1 MLQDIRFGIRM
12 LLKSPGF
19 TALALVTLALG
30 IGANTTIFSI
40 VNSVLLRPLPY
51 EQPERIVQL
60 ADSTP
65 VRAGQIPIS
74 FPKFTFL
81 QQQARSFSALGAVG
95 FARFQVTGPA
105 PAAPAEI
112 QGARVSIDFFRTF
125 GAKPAAGR
133 TFLEDEERP
142 GGNSVAVISYG
153 LWQNRFNGDP
163 GVIGRNIGVDGST
176 AAVIGVMPAGFE
188 FPSGVEIW
196 VPRVSEHSSLT
207 RLQIQN
213 GAGYL
218 MLWGRLA
225 DGANIQRAQAEAET
239 ISRRYDK
246 AHPGFGDIGRGV
258 KILPLRESLVSDVRQ
273 TLLVLLGAVAFVL
286 LIASANVAN
295 LLLARAIARQK
306 EVAIRASL
314 GASRRRLLVQFLT
327 ESVLLATLGAGLG
340 LLLSVWSIRLVTQMG
355 SRLLPHADE
364 IRLDSTVLLFTAAA
378 GLLSAILFGFGP
390 AMHSARIDLNEAL
403 KSSNRTVAGG
413 GRLRSVMIVSE
424 VALAM
429 ILLTGAGLL
438 LRSFL
443 SLESVDPGFRPAN
456 LLTARISLPPGRYPL
471 PAQRSAFFDRVLER
485 VAAMPGVSSAAVASA
500 LPINGRNIAYFF
512 NIEGRPKLESSK
524 APVVWLHSV
533 SPGYFETMGIPVLS
547 GRTLT
552 GADNAA
558 APLVGVINQTMA
570 RRHWPNEDPIGKRI
584 VYSREALTLE
594 IVGVAADIKIAG
606 LDSPAPYEQLWV
618 PYRQKPWLTMFV
630 VTRSPVSMAS
640 AIRHEVLTIDQ
651 DQPVTNVQTM
661 HEVISDSLSEPRLRT
676 ALIGSF
682 AALALILAMI
692 GIGGVVAWSVSQRTN
707 EIGIRMALGARPSD
721 VLTMIARQA
730 FIMIGTGQLLGLAGA
745 FALTRVLSTFL
756 FGVSPE
762 DPMTFG
768 AVIVLLAAVALF
780 ACVVAARRALRIDPV
795 DALRLE

>member
-1 MLQDIRFGIRM
+1 MLQDIRFGLRM
-12 LLKSPGF
+12 LVKSPGF
-19 TALALVTLALG
+19 TALALATLALG

-51 EQPERIVQL
+51 ENPERIVQL

-65 VRAGQIPIS
+65 VRGGQIPIS
-74 FPKFTFL
+74 FPKFSLF
-81 QQQARSFSALGAVG
+81 QQQARSFSALGAVA
-95 FARFQVTGPA
+95 FARFQITGPP

-125 GAKPAAGR
+125 GAKPTAGR
-133 TFLEDEERP
+133 TFLEDEERS
-142 GGNSVAVISYG
+142 GGNSVAVLSYR

-163 GVIGRNIGVDGST
+163 GVIGRNLGVDGST
-176 AAVIGVMPAGFE
+176 ATVIGVMPAGFE

-196 VPRVSEHSSLT
+196 VPHVSEHSSLT

-225 DGANIQRAQAEAET
+225 GGATIHGAQAEAER
-239 ISRRYDK
+239 IARQYDK

-258 KILPLRESLVSDVRQ
+258 TILPLRESLVSNVRQ

-327 ESVLLATLGAGLG
+327 ESVLLAALGAGLG
-340 LLLSVWSIRLVTQMG
+340 LLLSFWSIRLVTQMG
-355 SRLLPHADE
+355 SRLLPHAGE
-364 IRLDSTVLLFTAAA
+364 IHPDSKVLLFTASA
-378 GLLSAILFGFGP
+378 GLLSAIVFGLGP
-390 AMHSARIDLNEAL
+390 AMYSSRIDLNEAL
-403 KSSNRTVAGG
+403 KSSNRTVTGG
-413 GRLRSVMIVSE
+413 GRLRAVMIVSE

-443 SLESVDPGFRPAN
+443 SLESVDPGFRPGD
-456 LLTARISLPPGRYPL
+456 LMTARISLPPGRYQQ

-485 VAAMPGVSSAAVASA
+485 VAAMPGVRSAAMASA

-547 GRTLT
+547 GRALT
-552 GADNAA
+552 NADNAA
-558 APLVGVINQTMA
+558 APL
-570 RRHWPNEDPIGKRI
+570 
-584 VYSREALTLE
+584 
-594 IVGVAADIKIAG
+594 
-606 LDSPAPYEQLWV
+606 
-618 PYRQKPWLTMFV
+618 
-630 VTRSPVSMAS
+630 
-640 AIRHEVLTIDQ
+640 
-651 DQPVTNVQTM
+651 
-661 HEVISDSLSEPRLRT
+661 
-676 ALIGSF
+676 
-682 AALALILAMI
+682 
-692 GIGGVVAWSVSQRTN
+692 
-707 EIGIRMALGARPSD
+707 GACRK
-721 VLTMIARQA
+721 
-730 FIMIGTGQLLGLAGA
+730 
-745 FALTRVLSTFL
+745 
-756 FGVSPE
+756 
-762 DPMTFG
+762 
-768 AVIVLLAAVALF
+768 
-780 ACVVAARRALRIDPV
+780 
-795 DALRLE
+795 